1 MAIAIQ
7 LGVPRS
13 MTTVWL
19 RRTERWIVTAESLSI
34 REKQLQAEVLRLRR
48 RVRCF
53 RTIVR
58 PLEALLRDLG
68 IELEENR
75 ALAYRRCAAAK
86 DDSAA
91 A

>member
-1 MAIAIQ
+1 MA
-7 LGVPRS
+7 
-13 MTTVWL
+13 TVWL
-19 RRTERWIVTAESLSI
+19 RRTELLIVTAEPLSI

-53 RTIVR
+53 RTVLR
-58 PLEALLRDLG
+58 LLEALLRGLG

-75 ALAYRRCAAAK
+75 ALACRMCDAAK